1 MALAICDAG
10 TRSHLSPSEGRGP
23 SSGEFNNSI
32 VHRKPLPVPRPVLAM
47 GAVSNMEGFSRSP
60 DYLGNV
66 KACIMSKIAG
76 ISLATR
82 AGRPSSV
89 VIAVQV

>member
-1 MALAICDAG
+1 
-10 TRSHLSPSEGRGP
+10 
-23 SSGEFNNSI
+23 
-32 VHRKPLPVPRPVLAM
+32 M